1 MPEDRYL
8 LILSTAPDA
17 ETARQIGTALVE
29 MQIAACVNVLPQG
42 QSIYR
47 WQGKVETA
55 DEHTLLIKTNAANLR
70 VVEKELTERHPYD
83 VPEFIAIPIE
93 AGSSAYLAWISDSTL
108 DG

>member
-1 MPEDRYL
+1 MPEDSYL

-47 WQGKVETA
+47 WKGKVETA
-55 DEHTLLIKTNAANLR
+55 EEHTLLIKTNAANLR
-70 VVEKELTERHPYD
+70 IVEKELTERHPYD
-83 VPEFIAIPIE
+83 VPEFVAIPIE
-93 AGSSAYLAWISDSTL
+93 AGSSAYLAWISDSTI

>member
-1 MPEDRYL
+1 MPKDRYL

-29 MQIAACVNVLPQG
+29 MQIAACVNVLPQS

-55 DEHTLLIKTNAANLR
+55 EEHTLMIKTNAANLR
-70 VVEKELTERHPYD
+70 VVEKELTDRHPYD

-93 AGSSAYLAWISDSTL
+93 AGSSAYLSWISDCTL